1 MTKKNNAITYK
12 RKLERNWFEQR
23 SSNIYGNKIRAEGA
37 KLPKSHSFLSKEPLS
52 KGTADMNELYC
63 WIFNLN
69 LYSLNLWY
77 VLTFSKSVLLLA
89 MPLPDIYYKTEDH
102 INQNCFF

>member
-1 MTKKNNAITYK
+1 
-12 RKLERNWFEQR
+12 
-23 SSNIYGNKIRAEGA
+23 
-37 KLPKSHSFLSKEPLS
+37 
-52 KGTADMNELYC
+52 MNELYC

-89 MPLPDIYYKTEDH
+89 MPLPDFNPKTEEH
-102 INQNCFF
+102 TNQDCFF

>member
-1 MTKKNNAITYK
+1 M
-12 RKLERNWFEQR
+12 
-23 SSNIYGNKIRAEGA
+23 RAEEA
-37 KLPKSHSFLSKEPLS
+37 KSQKTRSLLSKEPKS
-52 KGTADMNELYC
+52 KGATDMNELYL

-89 MPLPDIYYKTEDH
+89 MPLPDIYHET
-102 INQNCFF
+102 